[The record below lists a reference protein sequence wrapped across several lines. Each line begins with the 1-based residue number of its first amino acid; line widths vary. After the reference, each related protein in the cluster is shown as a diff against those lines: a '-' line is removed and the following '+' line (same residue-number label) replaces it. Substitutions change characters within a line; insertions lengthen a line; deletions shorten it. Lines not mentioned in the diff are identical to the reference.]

1 MHHPCKFYEG
11 KTSDYLVTGP
21 APKPLPGLDAN
32 ADAEVNADS
41 PSIHLS
47 QLKNQH

>member
-1 MHHPCKFYEG
+1 MHHPCKFCEG

-21 APKPLPGLDAN
+21 AAPKPLPGLDAN

-41 PSIHLS
+41 P
-47 QLKNQH
+47 